1 MIAETRLQQT
11 LAQGQFAITCEFTPP
26 RGIELN
32 GLFKI
37 ADQLQGKVDAI
48 NVNDNPNSNVRMSSL
63 ICSRLLLERGL
74 EPIFEQSMRDRN
86 RLALQSDLLGAAAVG
101 IQNVLCLT
109 GDHPSKGDHPQAN
122 KVFDLDSTQWIAA
135 VKGIRDQG
143 LLLNGKKITGQ
154 PKFFIGGVANPFM
167 KTLDLHLIR
176 LQNKISAGADFI
188 QTQPVFD
195 LEAFQK
201 WLSKVEE
208 AGLIDQVPIIAGV
221 AALKS
226 LKLAEYLKNRVA
238 GINIPDPILDR
249 LRSKPEDQQQSEG
262 LRICVE
268 QIKALQQIK
277 GVKGVH
283 IISIGNEG
291 KIPEII
297 EQAGLPLRPPLH
309 LS

>member
-11 LAQGQFAITCEFTPP
+11 LAQGKFTVTCEFTPP

-32 GLFKI
+32 GLFRI
-37 ADQLQGKVDAI
+37 ADQLKGKVDAV

-101 IQNVLCLT
+101 IQNVLCMT

-143 LLLNGKKITGQ
+143 ILLSGKKISGQ

-167 KTLDLHLIR
+167 KTLDLHIIR
-176 LQNKISAGADFI
+176 LQNKIAAGADFI

-195 LEAFQK
+195 TEAFQK
-201 WLSKVEE
+201 WMSLVEE
-208 AGLIDQVPIIAGV
+208 AGLLDQAPIIAGV

-226 LKLAEYLKNRVA
+226 LRLAEYLKDRVS
-238 GINIPDPILDR
+238 GINIPDSILSR
-249 LRSKPEDQQQSEG
+249 LRSKPEGQQQAEG
-262 LRICVE
+262 LQICVE
-268 QIKALQQIK
+268 QIKALQQIR
-277 GVKGVH
+277 GVRGVH
-283 IISIGNEG
+283 ILSIGNEE
-291 KIPEII
+291 KIPEIL
-297 EQAGLPLRPPLH
+297 EQAGLTPR
-309 LS
+309 S

>member
-11 LAQGQFAITCEFTPP
+11 LSQGRFALTCELTSPW
-26 RGIELN
+26 GIELD
-32 GLFKI
+32 GLFRMVEKLK
-37 ADQLQGKVDAI
+37 DKVDAVNI
-48 NVNDNPNSNVRMSSL
+48 NDNPNSNVRMSSL
-63 ICSRLLLERGL
+63 ICSRLLLEKGL

-101 IQNVLCLT
+101 IQNVLCMT
-109 GDHPSKGDHPQAN
+109 GDHPSKGDHPEAK

-135 VKGIRDQG
+135 IKRIRDQG
-143 LLLNGKKITGQ
+143 ILLNGKKITGQ

-167 KTLDLHLIR
+167 KNIDLHIIR
-176 LQNKISAGADFI
+176 LQNKVAAGADFI

-195 LEAFQK
+195 TETFQG
-201 WLSKVEE
+201 WMTKVEE
-208 AGLIDQVPIIAGV
+208 AGLNDQVPIIAGV

-226 LKLAEYLKNRVA
+226 LRLAEYLRDRVS
-238 GINIPDPILDR
+238 GFTIPDSIIDR
-249 LRSKPEDQQQSEG
+249 LKSLPEDQQQSEG
-262 LRICVE
+262 IRICVE

-283 IISIGNEG
+283 IMSIGIEE

-297 EQAGLPLRPPLH
+297 EQAGLPQR
-309 LS
+309 SK

>member
-1 MIAETRLQQT
+1 MTTESRLQKT
-11 LAQGQFAITCEFTPP
+11 LAQGKFAVTCEFTPP
-26 RGIELN
+26 RGIELE
-32 GLFKI
+32 GLFRI
-37 ADQLQGKVDAI
+37 ADQLKDKVDAV

-109 GDHPSKGDHPQAN
+109 GDHPAKGDHPQAN

-135 VKGIRDQG
+135 VKQIRDEG
-143 LLLNGKKITGQ
+143 TLLNGKKISGQ

-167 KTLDLHLIR
+167 KTLDLHIIR
-176 LQNKISAGADFI
+176 LQNKITAGADFI

-195 LEAFQK
+195 TEAFQR
-201 WLSKVEE
+201 WMSLVEE
-208 AGLIDQVPIIAGV
+208 AGLLNQAPIIAGV
-221 AALKS
+221 ASLKS
-226 LKLAEYLKNRVA
+226 LRLAEYLRDRVS
-238 GINIPDPILDR
+238 GINIPDYILDR

-277 GVKGVH
+277 GVRGVH
-283 IISIGNEG
+283 IISIGNEE

-297 EQAGLPLRPPLH
+297 EQAGLPSR
-309 LS
+309 SIK